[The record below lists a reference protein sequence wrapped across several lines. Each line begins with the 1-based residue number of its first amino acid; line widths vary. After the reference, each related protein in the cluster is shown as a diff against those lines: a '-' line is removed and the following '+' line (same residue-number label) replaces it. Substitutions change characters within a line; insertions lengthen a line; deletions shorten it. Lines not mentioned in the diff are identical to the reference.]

1 MATLGGLME
10 WLGASKAPARRE
22 KSDFRLRALPR
33 EDILLYVKEID
44 HAGVARVADS
54 KETLASVGMAGG
66 VLAASVMVIALLLPG
81 TYTMVAGH
89 KIEELKQ
96 ERVQLL
102 NTLRQK
108 RAERARLESP
118 AQVEQWAGNEFIA
131 PAANAVLYAAPG
143 GVTVAKLGQQTK

>member
-10 WLGASKAPARRE
+10 WLGAAKAPARRE

-33 EDILLYVKEID
+33 EDILLFVKEID
-44 HAGVARVADS
+44 QAGVVRVADG
-54 KETLASVGMAGG
+54 KETLANVGMAGG
-66 VLAASVMVIALLLPG
+66 VLMTSVLVIALLLPG
-81 TYTMVAGH
+81 TYSMVVSH
-89 KIEELKQ
+89 RIEELKQ
-96 ERVQLL
+96 ERAQLV

-118 AQVEQWAGNEFIA
+118 AQVEQWAGEEFIA

-143 GVTVAKLGQQTK
+143 GETVAKLGQGVK